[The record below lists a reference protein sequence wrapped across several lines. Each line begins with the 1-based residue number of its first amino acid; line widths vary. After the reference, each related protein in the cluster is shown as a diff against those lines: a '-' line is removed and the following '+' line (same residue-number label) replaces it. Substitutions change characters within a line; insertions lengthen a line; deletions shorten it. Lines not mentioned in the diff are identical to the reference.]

1 MSPSDAKSKL
11 VGDTVTE
18 VATGAGG
25 VVGAVVLSPHPVR
38 SKTATRLWSLKLK
51 GFLGFQDHMPHK
63 MQCGFDFPL
72 PGTRTSERKS
82 ELGAPTK
89 GTSPTPG
96 EPESKSWPNH
106 QNYWAR

>member
-25 VVGAVVLSPHPVR
+25 VGGVGGAVVLSPHPVR

-51 GFLGFQDHMPHK
+51 VFLVSK
-63 MQCGFDFPL
+63 TTCR
-72 PGTRTSERKS
+72 TRCSAVLVFR
-82 ELGAPTK
+82 
-89 GTSPTPG
+89 
-96 EPESKSWPNH
+96 
-106 QNYWAR
+106 